1 MYKKLLFIIPLLIGC
16 AREYECDVGTLDV
29 DGEFHSIGGAGIPGD
44 DSAEISI
51 LSTVTVDWPDGRK
64 EAEEVC
70 AASFN
75 SVNRHCIC
83 ERTN

>member
-1 MYKKLLFIIPLLIGC
+1 MKKLLSIIPLLIGC
-16 AREYECDVGTLDV
+16 AREYDCDVGTIDN
-29 DGEFHSIGGAGIPGD
+29 DGEFHSIGGPGTPGD
-44 DSAEISI
+44 GSAEISI

-70 AASFN
+70 EASFN
-75 SVNRHCIC
+75 SANRHCIC